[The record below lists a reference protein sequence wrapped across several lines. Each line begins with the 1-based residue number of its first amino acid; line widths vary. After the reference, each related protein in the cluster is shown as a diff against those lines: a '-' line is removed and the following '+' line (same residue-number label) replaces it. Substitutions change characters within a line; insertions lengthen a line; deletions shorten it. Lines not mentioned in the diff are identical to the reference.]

1 MTRLFPK
8 AEKRRSRSIAA
19 PAFYAVQIFGWPHVG
34 QKRVFASRVA
44 PQVGQIQL
52 VGAYRVTG
60 EPQFGQNV
68 YPLSTAAPQV
78 WQIVADSAGL
88 ACAAGAP
95 QWEQKRSDGS
105 RLLPQDAQ
113 VRAGAEGRA

>member
-1 MTRLFPK
+1 M
-8 AEKRRSRSIAA
+8 
-19 PAFYAVQIFGWPHVG
+19 
-34 QKRVFASRVA
+34 FASRVA

-105 RLLPQDAQ
+105 SLLPQDAQ

>member
-1 MTRLFPK
+1 M
-8 AEKRRSRSIAA
+8 
-19 PAFYAVQIFGWPHVG
+19 FYAVQIFGWPHVG

-44 PQVGQIQL
+44 PQVGQTQL

-78 WQIVADSAGL
+78 WQIVRL
-88 ACAAGAP
+88 QP
-95 QWEQKRSDGS
+95 VLPVQRVRRSGS
-105 RLLPQDAQ
+105 RSARTDPVCCRRMRRSEPVRKDAHKHAYSHA
-113 VRAGAEGRA
+113 RECRRKP

>member
-44 PQVGQIQL
+44 PQVGQ
-52 VGAYRVTG
+52 
-60 EPQFGQNV
+60 NV

-78 WQIVADSAGL
+78 WQIVAAAAGL

-105 RLLPQDAQ
+105 SLLPQDAQ

>member
-1 MTRLFPK
+1 MTRLFPE
-8 AEKRRSRSIAA
+8 AENTGAAVSRLRC
-19 PAFYAVQIFGWPHVG
+19 FYAVQIFGWPHVG

-44 PQVGQIQL
+44 PQVGQTQL

-78 WQIVADSAGL
+78 WQIVAAAAGL
-88 ACAAGAP
+88 ACASYAV
-95 QWEQKRSDGS
+95 RT
-105 RLLPQDAQ
+105 LL
-113 VRAGAEGRA
+113 GKAEKL

>member
-44 PQVGQIQL
+44 PQVGQTQL

-68 YPLSTAAPQV
+68 YPLSTVAPQV
-78 WQIVADSAGL
+78 WQIVAAAAGL

-105 RLLPQDAQ
+105 SLLPQDAQ